1 MKINKKY
8 VIIGCII
15 CLLPSVFGVAMWNKL
30 PTEIPIHWNAAGEID
45 NYVPKWIAV
54 FILPLFLAAMNL
66 VCHITSA
73 RDKRKDNYSKALTA
87 MTYWLL
93 PIVSLIACPIC
104 IFAAVGVNV
113 KIQVIIP
120 PLVGLMLVFVGN
132 YLPKCKQNST
142 MGVKLPWTLSSE
154 ENWNRTHRVTGWL
167 WLISGLC
174 IIVLAFCAFSSTAFA
189 SIMFTLLA
197 VDIII
202 PTVYSFALH
211 KKGV

>member
-1 MKINKKY
+1 MNKKY

-15 CLLPSVFGVAMWNKL
+15 CLLPSVFGVAMWNNL
-30 PTEIPIHWNAAGEID
+30 PVEIPIHWNAAGEID
-45 NYVPKWIAV
+45 GYAPKWLAV
-54 FILPLFLAAMNL
+54 FVLPLFLAALNL
-66 VCHITSA
+66 VCHIVST
-73 RDKRKDNYSKALTA
+73 RDKRKENYSKALTA

-104 IFAAVGVNV
+104 IFAAVSVNI
-113 KIQVIIP
+113 KMQVIMP

-142 MGVKLPWTLSSE
+142 MGIRLTWTLASE
-154 ENWNRTHRVTGWL
+154 ENWNRTHRITGWL

-174 IIVLAFCAFSSTAFA
+174 IIVLAFCAFSGMTIAA
-189 SIMFTLLA
+189 IMFTLLA

-202 PTVYSFALH
+202 PIVYSFALH